1 MQLLGKSY
9 FGGKGCQIKMWQ
21 SFIIIIIIIIIV
33 CYVLY
38 RSEKIKG
45 LCNEKLK
52 GTERLTPPP
61 S

>member
-21 SFIIIIIIIIIV
+21 SFIIIIIILNIV

>member
-1 MQLLGKSY
+1 MQLLGMGKSY

-21 SFIIIIIIIIIV
+21 SFIIIIIIIV